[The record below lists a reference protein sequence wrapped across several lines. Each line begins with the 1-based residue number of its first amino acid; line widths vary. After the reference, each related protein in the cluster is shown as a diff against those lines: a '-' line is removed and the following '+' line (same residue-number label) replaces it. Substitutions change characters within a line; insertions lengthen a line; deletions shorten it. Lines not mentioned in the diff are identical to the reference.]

1 MTEADGPSVVPADPD
16 SLPEQIAEILDPEV
30 LRDPEARETV
40 TRVIAAFEAVRGPLP
55 PPSMLREYE
64 EIVPGISHRMF
75 RQVELQSEHR
85 RGLEN
90 RHLDASIRRSSR
102 GQHFALLIAMLG
114 LLVGGFLIYED
125 KQIYG
130 FGVLLSGILPI
141 VGSFL
146 YSQYRQHREL
156 ERKWDSLDSDGEV
169 DDPETDSHEHVDEQL
184 TIAAEERRR
193 SRGHRRR

>member
-1 MTEADGPSVVPADPD
+1 MTETDGQSVPADPE

-102 GQHFALLIAMLG
+102 GQHFALFIAVLG
-114 LLVGGFLIYED
+114 LLVGGFLIYKD
-125 KQIYG
+125 KQLFG

-141 VGSFL
+141 VGAFL

-156 ERKWDSLDSDGEV
+156 ERKWDSLDSGEGAV
-169 DDPETDSHEHVDEQL
+169 DPEADPQDHIDEQL
-184 TIAAEERRR
+184 TVAAEERSR
-193 SRGHRRR
+193 SRGRGGG

>member
-1 MTEADGPSVVPADPD
+1 MTEADGPSVVPADPE

-102 GQHFALLIAMLG
+102 GQHFALLIAVLG
-114 LLVGGFLIYED
+114 LLVGSFLIYKD

-156 ERKWDSLDSDGEV
+156 ERKWDSLDPDEGV
-169 DDPETDSHEHVDEQL
+169 DDPETDSHEHIDEQL
-184 TIAAEERRR
+184 TIAAEERSR
-193 SRGHRRR
+193 SRDHRRR